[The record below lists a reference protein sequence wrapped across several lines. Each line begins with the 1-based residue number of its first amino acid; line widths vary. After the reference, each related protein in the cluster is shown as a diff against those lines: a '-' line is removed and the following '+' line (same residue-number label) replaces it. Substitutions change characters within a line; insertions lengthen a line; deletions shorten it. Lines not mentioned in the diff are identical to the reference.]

1 MLESRPRR
9 IDGNITSVF
18 HLFVDAAHE
27 PTWPGLGGVLI
38 NERGNPMGYFSEE
51 ITGPTLDEFKAKSE
65 NPIFEMECFAIYC
78 GVILWS
84 RLIQGCNV
92 VVYTDNQGTLSCMI
106 KGHSENQLGNVIV
119 NAAHRTS
126 DECSL
131 QPLVRES
138 QYRIQHRRR
147 SLPWGDRQQSRT
159 PPVPEPL

>member
-27 PTWPGLGGVLI
+27 TTWSGLGGVPI
-38 NERGNPMGYFSEE
+38 NERGNAVGYFSEE
-51 ITGPTLDEFKAKSE
+51 ITGSTLGEFKAKSE

-106 KGHSENQLGNVIV
+106 KGYFENQLGNVIV
-119 NAAHRTS
+119 NAAPHKRRM
-126 DECSL
+126 L
-131 QPLVRES
+131 MQLLVRV
-138 QYRIQHRRR
+138 R
-147 SLPWGDRQQSRT
+147 ST
-159 PPVPEPL
+159 C